1 MANMQTLENVKEHV
15 DCVNEHNIKDCIA
28 STCIPI
34 TVLTLSKSFGNGIFT
49 ILENLN
55 QNKEQ

>member
-1 MANMQTLENVKEHV
+1 MQTLENVKEHV
-15 DCVNEHNIKDCIA
+15 DWVNEHNIKDCIA